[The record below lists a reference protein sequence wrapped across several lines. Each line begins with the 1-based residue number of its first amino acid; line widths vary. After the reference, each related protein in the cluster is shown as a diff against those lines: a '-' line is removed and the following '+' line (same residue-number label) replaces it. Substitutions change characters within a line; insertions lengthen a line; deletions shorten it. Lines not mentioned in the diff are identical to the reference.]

1 MCHEAKTHIFECS
14 PVYYQ
19 MVKELRQEMKGADI
33 RVIKEYS
40 DVDKRISATS
50 DFIKKN
56 LLLSPKKFEESREYG
71 NFVTNLM
78 DYNVDC
84 ENKGAST
91 VLSGWGHYI
100 IKSRS
105 S

>member
-50 DFIKKN
+50 DFIKN
-56 LLLSPKKFEESREYG
+56 EDEE
-71 NFVTNLM
+71 
-78 DYNVDC
+78 
-84 ENKGAST
+84 
-91 VLSGWGHYI
+91 
-100 IKSRS
+100 KSS
-105 S
+105 SFPQEI

>member
-56 LLLSPKKFEESREYG
+56 LLLSPRNLKNHG
-71 NFVTNLM
+71 NTAIL
-78 DYNVDC
+78 
-84 ENKGAST
+84 
-91 VLSGWGHYI
+91 
-100 IKSRS
+100 
-105 S
+105 

>member
-50 DFIKKN
+50 DFIKKIFFFPPRN
-56 LLLSPKKFEESREYG
+56 LKNHG
-71 NFVTNLM
+71 NTAIL
-78 DYNVDC
+78 
-84 ENKGAST
+84 
-91 VLSGWGHYI
+91 
-100 IKSRS
+100 
-105 S
+105 